1 MRRTQPLKP
10 AEHAI
15 LGLLYQSPSHGYE
28 LAEWFGPEGE
38 FGDVCRVHPSLLY
51 AHLKRLES
59 PGYVVAN
66 VERQVGRPPRHIYHL
81 TDIGRAEFWRW
92 LEQPARRNREI
103 RLEFLLRLYL
113 SQRMAGHDTLRLI
126 DAQLAVS
133 REQLAA
139 QKLELERYS
148 SESFARL
155 VRQLRLTTTEGTIVW
170 LQQYREQLAGQR
182 VEAGGS

>member
-133 REQLAA
+133 REQLV
-139 QKLELERYS
+139 LERYS

-170 LQQYREQLAGQR
+170 LQQYREQLADQR